1 MFITIDTD
9 MIEMQ
14 KELLMEKTRFN
25 ASLEPD
31 EYKLLKM
38 DAVRKGVNIRS
49 LIADVLTDYIKI
61 LRKEGLTLGDNGAE
75 ETQPELDLDG
85 KVPSN

>member
-1 MFITIDTD
+1 MFITIDTGWTK
-9 MIEMQ
+9 MQ

-25 ASLEPD
+25 ASLDPN

-49 LIADVLTDYIKI
+49 LIADVLSEYIKI
-61 LRKEGLTLGDNGAE
+61 QRREGLSLGEMGAE
-75 ETQPELDLDG
+75 DIQPELDLNDKG
-85 KVPSN
+85 PSI